1 MMKKL
6 FSILVS
12 FALAC
17 GLMVPTM
24 AFADDEIGTVAI
36 DYNGQR
42 INLKPQIN
50 EAAHSLLVKFQVQVD
65 DGKYQDYVSAGFTLS
80 NEARSTRIAQSDVSG
95 STVTAVVSNGESPLP
110 FSNNTL
116 FLGTLT
122 INVNAKLAPSG
133 NTGAKI
139 VVLQMDTTDH
149 SFGATNMHAMD
160 TRDDSGSLIDS
171 GLRSASFTINASA
184 YTGTE
189 LPGSNGAP
197 ASQDQNNRIPSDNI
211 AVGLGQ
217 MADGVTLS
225 EGDQGALSSLGSD
238 LVEKV
243 REQIEEMLAGKGV
256 YPGLTSEQLQKIAEV
271 IDAAGGNLD
280 DINVA
285 VTPVAK
291 DLDADEAAEDVA
303 LMDRKFSGA
312 SMMGIYDL
320 GVTIEVSYDDI
331 TTGPLQITSLFEP
344 IVFTVSVPE
353 GSLATMNA
361 AVGYV
366 HDGTVYSVDKGVKP
380 ILQSST
386 VQFPASQFSVY
397 AVYGKE
403 KAITPTTGPS
413 GSLIP
418 LDGSSLFLIIGFGC
432 LALIACIAAVF
443 TIRKRKAQL

>member
-6 FSILVS
+6 FSILAS
-12 FALAC
+12 FALAF

-24 AFADDEIGTVAI
+24 AFADDEIGSIAI
-36 DYNGQR
+36 EYNGQR
-42 INLKPQIN
+42 INLKPQVN
-50 EAAHSLLVKFQVQVD
+50 EAAHSLLIKFQVQTD
-65 DGKYQDYVSAGFTLS
+65 DAKYQNYVRAGFALS
-80 NEARSTRIAQSDVSG
+80 NDARSARIAQSDVSG

-110 FSNNTL
+110 FSNNAF

-122 INVNAKLAPSG
+122 VNVNAKLAPNGS
-133 NTGAKI
+133 TAAKI
-139 VVLQMDTTDH
+139 VVSQMDTSDH

-160 TRDDSGSLIDS
+160 TRDDSGSLIDAGS
-171 GLRSASFTINASA
+171 RSVPFTIDASA

-189 LPGSNGAP
+189 LPDPNAAP
-197 ASQDQNNRIPSDNI
+197 ASQDQSTRIPSDNI
-211 AVGLGQ
+211 VVGLGQ

-243 REQIEEMLAGKGV
+243 REQIEEMLAGKGI

-271 IDAAGGNLD
+271 IEAAGGNLD

-312 SMMGIYDL
+312 SMMGVYDL
-320 GVTIEVSYDDI
+320 GVTVEVSYEDV
-331 TTGPLQITSLFEP
+331 TTGPLQITSLLEP

-403 KAITPTTGPS
+403 KSITPTTGPS

-418 LDGSSLFLIIGFGC
+418 LDGSSLFLIIGFGA

-443 TIRKRKAQL
+443 TVRRRKAQS